1 MKRRFLGTLCVTML
15 AFSMVACGGSKDN
28 AKEEAEI
35 ENVENAQVTEIVVA
49 EGQEALEE
57 LPAEEVSNGIVK
69 TVTGTFNGFVDDTT
83 IEILV
88 NGNPVEYKVM
98 DEALREKIGSMS
110 YEESFQFEATEDTH
124 EIKSLVDTQV
134 IQPEEVSV
142 TEEESAQ
149 GIKIGM
155 LLRYASDDKIA
166 VQVGDE
172 VIDYIFSDIASKE
185 LLDCKVNFGYDV
197 KFQEDTEASEPTI
210 KNFIY

>member
-1 MKRRFLGTLCVTML
+1 
-15 AFSMVACGGSKDN
+15 
-28 AKEEAEI
+28 
-35 ENVENAQVTEIVVA
+35 
-49 EGQEALEE
+49 
-57 LPAEEVSNGIVK
+57 
-69 TVTGTFNGFVDDTT
+69 
-83 IEILV
+83 
-88 NGNPVEYKVM
+88 M